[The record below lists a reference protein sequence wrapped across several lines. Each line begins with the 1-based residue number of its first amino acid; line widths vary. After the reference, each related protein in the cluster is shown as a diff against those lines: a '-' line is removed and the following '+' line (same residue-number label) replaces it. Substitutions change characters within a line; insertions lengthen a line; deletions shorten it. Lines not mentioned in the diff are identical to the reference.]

1 MKIYNFV
8 LGAAL
13 LAALTACSPVAS
25 KEEKNDTAKTEAKAE
40 AKPVVT
46 APVATDGKVIELDDA
61 SLIPPGVRVNQLT
74 VIDFNAIWCGPCRQ
88 LAPVLDEMAEKYKG
102 RVTFI
107 SVDVDRFG
115 ALFESYQAGSSI
127 PAVVFISPDGSRE
140 LYRGTGQLLPAS
152 AFEAIIEQKLK

>member
-25 KEEKNDTAKTEAKAE
+25 KEDKNDSTATESKAE

-61 SLIPPGVRVNQLT
+61 SLDR
-74 VIDFNAIWCGPCRQ
+74 
-88 LAPVLDEMAEKYKG
+88 K
-102 RVTFI
+102 
-107 SVDVDRFG
+107 SVV
-115 ALFESYQAGSSI
+115 
-127 PAVVFISPDGSRE
+127 
-140 LYRGTGQLLPAS
+140 
-152 AFEAIIEQKLK
+152 